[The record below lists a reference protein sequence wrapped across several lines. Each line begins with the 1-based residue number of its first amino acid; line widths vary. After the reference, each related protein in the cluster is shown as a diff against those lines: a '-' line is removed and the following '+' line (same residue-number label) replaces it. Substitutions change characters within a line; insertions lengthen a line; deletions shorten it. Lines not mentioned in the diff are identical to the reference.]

1 MEVCKYNDSK
11 EPFFQDQRGDEMQ
24 ARGKKKKGRATTN
37 TQLGKIRVS
46 PKGLWD
52 GDLPGGPG
60 VGVRLSRG
68 GDYREAVTMEA
79 VVKPAG
85 CCRAAVLLQRCVTL
99 WLLYPAL
106 FIWAG
111 R

>member
-1 MEVCKYNDSK
+1 M
-11 EPFFQDQRGDEMQ
+11 
-24 ARGKKKKGRATTN
+24 
-37 TQLGKIRVS
+37 

-68 GDYREAVTMEA
+68 GDYREAVTIEA

-85 CCRAAVLLQRCVTL
+85 RCRAAVLLQRRV
-99 WLLYPAL
+99 AL
-106 FIWAG
+106 
-111 R
+111 